1 MFDTTVVDAANNMID
16 VDGLCRE
23 FGEVVERVQIEAT
36 GRLSCLSDA
45 DRAEVDRVE
54 RVVDECAEDLRF
66 GCGDRTI
73 WLLALATYERVWTL
87 ALARN
92 AGRHSLA
99 A

>member
-16 VDGLCRE
+16 IDSLCRE
-23 FGEVVERVQIEAT
+23 FGEVVERVQVEAD
-36 GRLSCLSDA
+36 GKLDCLSDS
-45 DRAEVDRVE
+45 DWAEVDRAE

-66 GCGDRTI
+66 GRGDRTI
-73 WLLALATYERVWTL
+73 WLLALETYENAWTR
-87 ALARN
+87 ALERN